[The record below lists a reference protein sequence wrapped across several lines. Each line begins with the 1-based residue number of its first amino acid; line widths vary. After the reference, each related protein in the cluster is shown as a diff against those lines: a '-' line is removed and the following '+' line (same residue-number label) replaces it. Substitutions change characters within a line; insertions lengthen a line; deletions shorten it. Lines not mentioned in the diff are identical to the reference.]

1 MERASD
7 LSDLH
12 GAFANKGKI
21 MDSGSGHPPGP
32 YFTVDLH
39 LHTNRGSADS
49 NLAPKDMIAR
59 AQAIGIGAV
68 CITEHDNAWDLRE
81 IATLAADSGVI
92 FLRGM
97 EVTTEM
103 GHIGVFGLSEYVG
116 GIYKLRELRK
126 VVDKLGGIM
135 VANHPFRYKLD
146 PRFSFI
152 NADHEPIDPERP
164 ETAAKL
170 EIFEVCDAVEALNG
184 ACSEEENLF
193 ALKVARTLGLA
204 EVAGSDSHS
213 ANSIGCVTTLL
224 SEPVR
229 NERELIEAIKAR
241 QTRAGRG
248 LIAGSVTPFEI
259 PR

>member
-1 MERASD
+1 MA
-7 LSDLH
+7 
-12 GAFANKGKI
+12 
-21 MDSGSGHPPGP
+21 DSGASGIGR
-32 YFTVDLH
+32 YFTIDLH

-49 NLAPKDMIAR
+49 NLAPADLIAR
-59 AQAIGIGAV
+59 ARAIGIGAV
-68 CITEHDNAWDLRE
+68 CITEHDNAWNLKE
-81 IATLAADSGVI
+81 IEAPAAESGVV

-126 VVDKLGGIM
+126 VVDKLGGVMI
-135 VANHPFRYKLD
+135 ANHPFRYKLD

-152 NADHEPIDPERP
+152 NPDHQAIDPSRP

-170 EIFEVCDAVEALNG
+170 EIFEVCDAVETLNG

-193 ALKVARTLGLA
+193 ALRVARHLGLA

-213 ANSIGCVTTLL
+213 KNSVGCVTTLL
-224 SEPVR
+224 EEPIAT
-229 NERELIEAIKAR
+229 ERDLIDLIKAR
-241 QTRAGRG
+241 RTRAGRG
-248 LIAGSVTPFEI
+248 LLAGGVAPFEL
-259 PR
+259 PA

>member
-1 MERASD
+1 MIERRE
-7 LSDLH
+7 
-12 GAFANKGKI
+12 
-21 MDSGSGHPPGP
+21 HPSLKK

-39 LHTNRGSADS
+39 LHTTRGSADS
-49 NLAPKDMIAR
+49 NLAPKDMIVR

-103 GHIGVFGLSEYVG
+103 GHIGVFGLAEYVG
-116 GIYKLRELRK
+116 GIYKLAELRK
-126 VVDKLGGIM
+126 VVDNLGGIM

-152 NADHEPIDPERP
+152 NPDHEPIDVDHPDR
-164 ETAAKL
+164 AAKL
-170 EIFEVCDAVEALNG
+170 EIIQLCDAIEVLNG
-184 ACSEEENLF
+184 ACSEEENIF
-193 ALKVARTLGLA
+193 ALRVARSLGMA

-213 ANSIGCVTTLL
+213 ANSVGIVTTLFA
-224 SEPVR
+224 EPMR
-229 NERELIEAIKAR
+229 HERDLIDAIKAR
-241 QTRAGRG
+241 TTRAGRG
-248 LIAGSVTPFEI
+248 LLDGAVAPF
-259 PR
+259 

>member
-1 MERASD
+1 MA
-7 LSDLH
+7 
-12 GAFANKGKI
+12 
-21 MDSGSGHPPGP
+21 DSGGGGIGR
-32 YFTVDLH
+32 YFTIDLH

-49 NLAPKDMIAR
+49 NLAPADLIAR
-59 AQAIGIGAV
+59 ARAIGIGAV
-68 CITEHDNAWDLRE
+68 CITEHDNAWSLKE
-81 IATLAADSGVI
+81 IEAPAAESGVV

-126 VVDKLGGIM
+126 VVDKLGGVMI
-135 VANHPFRYKLD
+135 ANHPFRYKLD

-152 NADHEPIDPERP
+152 NPDHQAIDPSRP

-170 EIFEVCDAVEALNG
+170 EIFEVCDAVETLNG

-193 ALKVARTLGLA
+193 ALRVARHLGLA

-213 ANSIGCVTTLL
+213 KNSVGCVTTLL
-224 SEPVR
+224 EEPIASER
-229 NERELIEAIKAR
+229 DLIDLIKAR
-241 QTRAGRG
+241 RTRAGRG
-248 LIAGSVTPFEI
+248 LLAGGVAPFEL
-259 PR
+259 PA